1 MNVEVGRLF
10 LPSGM
15 LQGDYEDLSSMWY
28 IDVGTQIILAMILE
42 IGAPHIL
49 PMSQVCYYGILRL
62 WDRSCGCDRRKSKK
76 YLQSD
81 YEELYTGP
89 EFQLDARLAQI
100 VAFTWVTFMYSP
112 GLPVLFIITAVNFF
126 IIYWVDKCLML
137 RFYRI
142 PKNYDE
148 TSIMFTIHEM
158 KFSLIFHF
166 FFGAIVFSNKR
177 ILSPSGT
184 TSFFTSED

>member
-1 MNVEVGRLF
+1 
-10 LPSGM
+10 
-15 LQGDYEDLSSMWY
+15 
-28 IDVGTQIILAMILE
+28 MILE

-49 PMSQVCYYGILRL
+49 PMSQVCYYGFLRL
-62 WDRSCGCDRRKSKK
+62 WDRSCRCDRRKSKK

-112 GLPVLFIITAVNFF
+112 GLPVLFIITAVNFS
-126 IIYWVDKCLML
+126 IIYWVDKWLML

-158 KFSLIFHF
+158 KFSLIFHLF
-166 FFGAIVFSNKR
+166 IGAIVFSNKR

>member
-1 MNVEVGRLF
+1 
-10 LPSGM
+10 
-15 LQGDYEDLSSMWY
+15 
-28 IDVGTQIILAMILE
+28 
-42 IGAPHIL
+42 
-49 PMSQVCYYGILRL
+49 
-62 WDRSCGCDRRKSKK
+62 
-76 YLQSD
+76 
-81 YEELYTGP
+81 
-89 EFQLDARLAQI
+89 
-100 VAFTWVTFMYSP
+100 MYSP

-126 IIYWVDKCLML
+126 IIYWVDKWLML

-166 FFGAIVFSNKR
+166 FIGGIVFSNKR

-184 TSFFTSED
+184 TSFFTSEDQEGIQSLFQPARYNSIHTILFGVGMLSIILLAIFERTIFSWITKNITCFISVRQTFLDMDAISDDYYEEITLKFLISEYERTK